1 MAKKAKKPAKV
12 AKSIKK
18 LAKPS
23 APKAKKPAKVAAK
36 PSNKVKIPA
45 SKLVK
50 KVALKTAKKIA
61 EKLLPKKKVAPAP
74 SKPPTLKPTVAKATT
89 DKLKKPAKDAV
100 LKTAGKPVDKLVTK
114 LAETK
119 TSAKAPVKGTPET
132 LKGKKGSTPKTL
144 QAKGSEVDTDPVAVD
159 AKVESKTLKDIIL
172 TDAEGRIL
180 CRVKDCDQPS
190 VVESYCRYHYLFFW
204 KKIQNRKKILSEGKL
219 EQYIEE
225 LTSRYPLKFLE
236 LIRKDLSSE
245 PDFMSAIQELDID
258 EASTD
263 VDSFEDENFMEEVR
277 GISSVDTERVDDEY

>member
-12 AKSIKK
+12 AKKT
-18 LAKPS
+18 KPS
-23 APKAKKPAKVAAK
+23 AAKAKKPAKAAAK
-36 PSNKVKIPA
+36 PAIKVKNPA

-50 KVALKTAKKIA
+50 KVAKKIA
-61 EKLLPKKKVAPAP
+61 EKLLPKKKAAVAAA
-74 SKPPTLKPTVAKATT
+74 KPKKTAKETKVTVAKAQA
-89 DKLKKPAKDAV
+89 KVPAKA
-100 LKTAGKPVDKLVTK
+100 LAKP
-114 LAETK
+114 
-119 TSAKAPVKGTPET
+119 TPET
-132 LKGKKGSTPKTL
+132 LKSKKGPAPKTL
-144 QAKGSEVDTDPVAVD
+144 QSKAEVQNEPAVVDTKA
-159 AKVESKTLKDIIL
+159 ESKVIKDIIL

>member
-12 AKSIKK
+12 AKKS
-18 LAKPS
+18 KPS

-36 PSNKVKIPA
+36 AASKVTSKVKNPA

-50 KVALKTAKKIA
+50 KVAKKLV
-61 EKLLPKKKVAPAP
+61 EKLLPMKKAAPVEKPAVA
-74 SKPPTLKPTVAKATT
+74 
-89 DKLKKPAKDAV
+89 KLKKPAKETV
-100 LKTAGKPVDKLVTK
+100 VKTTD
-114 LAETK
+114 
-119 TSAKAPVKGTPET
+119 AKALAKMPAKAQLKLQTNPTPET
-132 LKGKKGSTPKTL
+132 LKAKKGPTPKTL
-144 QAKGSEVDTDPVAVD
+144 QAKGSEVENEPAVVD
-159 AKVESKTLKDIIL
+159 AKVESKAVKDIIL

>member
-1 MAKKAKKPAKV
+1 MAKKAKKPAKA
-12 AKSIKK
+12 AKK
-18 LAKPS
+18 AKPV
-23 APKAKKPAKVAAK
+23 AAKAKKPAKVAKA
-36 PSNKVKIPA
+36 SGKVKSPA
-45 SKLVK
+45 TKLVK
-50 KVALKTAKKIA
+50 KVAKKLA
-61 EKLLPKKKVAPAP
+61 EKLLPKKKAA
-74 SKPPTLKPTVAKATT
+74 AQAA
-89 DKLKKPAKDAV
+89 KPAKTLPKKSAHQTQ
-100 LKTAGKPVDKLVTK
+100 KTEVKPVTE
-114 LAETK
+114 A
-119 TSAKAPVKGTPET
+119 
-132 LKGKKGSTPKTL
+132 LKVKKGAAPKNTPKTL
-144 QAKGSEVDTDPVAVD
+144 QAKGVEVFEESTTEI
-159 AKVESKTLKDIIL
+159 KVEVKAVKDVIL

-190 VVESYCRYHYLFFW
+190 VVEGYCRYHYLFFW

-277 GISSVDTERVDDEY
+277 GIGSGDTERVDDEY

>member
-1 MAKKAKKPAKV
+1 MNASGMSQKAKKAKKIAKA
-12 AKSIKK
+12 AKK
-18 LAKPS
+18 AKTI
-23 APKAKKPAKVAAK
+23 APKSKKPAKASAK
-36 PSNKVKIPA
+36 PAVKSAGKPA
-45 SKLVK
+45 SKAKSPAAKLVK
-50 KVALKTAKKIA
+50 KVAKKLV
-61 EKLLPKKKVAPAP
+61 EKLLPKKKLAAPP
-74 SKPPTLKPTVAKATT
+74 KAKKAI
-89 DKLKKPAKDAV
+89 KEEPKKEAAKKDAPKDN
-100 LKTAGKPVDKLVTK
+100 LKAALKDIGPKEAAKGEPSSVT
-114 LAETK
+114 
-119 TSAKAPVKGTPET
+119 VKV
-132 LKGKKGSTPKTL
+132 KKIASPKTL
-144 QAKGSEVDTDPVAVD
+144 QAKGSVVEVVPAVVD
-159 AKVESKTLKDIIL
+159 VKNESKTVKDIIL

-190 VVESYCRYHYLFFW
+190 VVESYCRYHYLFYW

>member
-12 AKSIKK
+12 AKKSKPAV
-18 LAKPS
+18 AKT
-23 APKAKKPAKVAAK
+23 KKPAKAAAK
-36 PSNKVKIPA
+36 PASKVKNPA

-50 KVALKTAKKIA
+50 KVALKTVKKIA
-61 EKLLPKKKVAPAP
+61 EKLLPKKKAAAAAPK
-74 SKPPTLKPTVAKATT
+74 SKKTAKEMSGKATEAKAQ
-89 DKLKKPAKDAV
+89 
-100 LKTAGKPVDKLVTK
+100 
-114 LAETK
+114 
-119 TSAKAPVKGTPET
+119 AKAPKAQGKPTPET
-132 LKGKKGSTPKTL
+132 LKSKKGSTPKTL
-144 QAKGSEVDTDPVAVD
+144 QSKGDVQSESAVVETK
-159 AKVESKTLKDIIL
+159 AESKVIKDIIL

>member
-1 MAKKAKKPAKV
+1 MAKKAKKTAKAAKKAKPVAAKAKKPAKV
-12 AKSIKK
+12 AK
-18 LAKPS
+18 
-23 APKAKKPAKVAAK
+23 APG
-36 PSNKVKIPA
+36 KVKSPA

-50 KVALKTAKKIA
+50 KVAKKLA
-61 EKLLPKKKVAPAP
+61 EKLLPKKKAAAPAV
-74 SKPPTLKPTVAKATT
+74 KPTKS
-89 DKLKKPAKDAV
+89 LPKKSTNQIQ
-100 LKTAGKPVDKLVTK
+100 KTEVKPVTE
-114 LAETK
+114 A
-119 TSAKAPVKGTPET
+119 
-132 LKGKKGSTPKTL
+132 LKVKKGAAPKNTPKTL
-144 QAKGSEVDTDPVAVD
+144 QAKGVEVFEESTTEIRVEVKAV
-159 AKVESKTLKDIIL
+159 KDVIL

-190 VVESYCRYHYLFFW
+190 VVEGYCRYHYLFFW

-277 GISSVDTERVDDEY
+277 GIGSGDTERVDDEY

>member
-12 AKSIKK
+12 AKKS
-18 LAKPS
+18 KPLV
-23 APKAKKPAKVAAK
+23 AKAKKPAKVAAK
-36 PSNKVKIPA
+36 PANKVKIPT

-50 KVALKTAKKIA
+50 KVAKKIA
-61 EKLLPKKKVAPAP
+61 EKLLPKKKAAPL
-74 SKPPTLKPTVAKATT
+74 PT
-89 DKLKKPAKDAV
+89 KLKKPAKENSA
-100 LKTAGKPVDKLVTK
+100 KTS
-114 LAETK
+114 ETK
-119 TSAKAPVKGTPET
+119 TSAKMPAKAQEKVQSKLTPET
-132 LKGKKGSTPKTL
+132 LKAKKGSTPKTL
-144 QAKGSEVDTDPVAVD
+144 QAKGADVEDESATVD
-159 AKVESKTLKDIIL
+159 AKAESKAVKDIIL

-263 VDSFEDENFMEEVR
+263 VDNFEDENFMEEVR

>member
-12 AKSIKK
+12 AKKS
-18 LAKPS
+18 KPS
-23 APKAKKPAKVAAK
+23 AAKAKKPAKVAAK
-36 PSNKVKIPA
+36 PVNKVKIPA

-50 KVALKTAKKIA
+50 KMALKTAKKIA
-61 EKLLPKKKVAPAP
+61 EKLLPKKNAVPA
-74 SKPPTLKPTVAKATT
+74 LAKA
-89 DKLKKPAKDAV
+89 KKPVKETV
-100 LKTAGKPVDKLVTK
+100 VKTSVKTADAKP
-114 LAETK
+114 
-119 TSAKAPVKGTPET
+119 SAKTQAKTNPET
-132 LKGKKGSTPKTL
+132 LKAKKGSTPKTL
-144 QAKGSEVDTDPVAVD
+144 QAKGAEIGNEPAAVEVKA
-159 AKVESKTLKDIIL
+159 ESKAVKDIIL

>member
-12 AKSIKK
+12 AKKS
-18 LAKPS
+18 KPS
-23 APKAKKPAKVAAK
+23 AAKAKKPAKVAAK
-36 PSNKVKIPA
+36 PANKVKIPA
-45 SKLVK
+45 AKLVK
-50 KVALKTAKKIA
+50 KMALKTAKKIA
-61 EKLLPKKKVAPAP
+61 EKLLPKKKAAPALA
-74 SKPPTLKPTVAKATT
+74 KPKKVVKEAVVKA
-89 DKLKKPAKDAV
+89 AI
-100 LKTAGKPVDKLVTK
+100 KT
-114 LAETK
+114 AETK
-119 TSAKAPVKGTPET
+119 ASAKTPA
-132 LKGKKGSTPKTL
+132 KAQAKKATPKTL
-144 QAKGSEVDTDPVAVD
+144 QAKGAELEIEPAAVGSVTD
-159 AKVESKTLKDIIL
+159 AKAESKAVKDIIL